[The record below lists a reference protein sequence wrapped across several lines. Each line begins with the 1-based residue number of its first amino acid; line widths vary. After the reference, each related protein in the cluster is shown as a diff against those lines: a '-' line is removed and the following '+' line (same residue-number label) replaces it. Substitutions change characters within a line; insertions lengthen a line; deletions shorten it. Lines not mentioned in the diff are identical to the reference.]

1 MELEPLGRD
10 ELGLLLA
17 AVAEERPDDGLV
29 AAIHARS
36 EGNPF
41 FAQELLA
48 AAARGDERLGT
59 YLLPQGDR
67 DGGLAAYRRAV
78 ELVPEAPPS
87 AERVWVLAALGHAL
101 SLSWRHAESRTAC
114 EAALAA
120 AGALGDDRPAFRA
133 MDVLGVDLC
142 YLGHPDQGLEL
153 LGNAR
158 RRARER
164 GTAHDLMRN
173 NVLRSDVLLTT
184 GRLREAAA
192 VALEELAN
200 AQRLGRGRSVG
211 IVLAANAAEAL
222 IGMGDWERAEGVL
235 DEALRAGGTF
245 WAYHPHLQR
254 AQLAIGRG
262 EPAAARAHLEAGA
275 RGAREPSSAAVYRCL
290 VAELA
295 LLEGRPEAATAAV
308 EEGLDA
314 AAATGT
320 DFLATR
326 LCALGLRAEAERAQ
340 LAAARRDTSA
350 VAAARQRAAGLAAE
364 ARRSA
369 SAGAAV
375 TRDAAAWKALA
386 DAEHGRVGGLA
397 QPERWRAAVAAWDE
411 LERPYLAAYCRWRQS
426 EALLAAGHAAIEA
439 TGCARQAHR
448 AATWLGAR
456 ALQREIELL
465 ARRARLDLVGLLPDQ
480 RGPGTALGLTA
491 REGEVLQ
498 LLARGYTNRE
508 IAAELTI
515 SVKTASVHVTH
526 ILRKLGVSRRLE
538 AATLAHRLAPLP
550 EE

>member
-1 MELEPLGRD
+1 MRPSPWKLEPLGRD

-48 AAARGDERLGT
+48 AAARGDERLPRVLREV
-59 YLLPQGDR
+59 LLQ
-67 DGGLAAYRRAV
+67 
-78 ELVPEAPPS
+78 
-87 AERVWVLAALGHAL
+87 
-101 SLSWRHAESRTAC
+101 RTARLD
-114 EAALAA
+114 ADGRSVLRVAAA
-120 AGALGDDRPAFRA
+120 AGRDVPYRLLAAVASLPEPELLRALRQAVEN
-133 MDVLGVDLC
+133 DVLVADQAAGSFRFRHALLAEAA
-142 YLGHPDQGLEL
+142 YGTLLPGEREELHGGIARALSENPGLG
-153 LGNAR
+153 A
-158 RRARER
+158 
-164 GTAHDLMRN
+164 T
-173 NVLRSDVLLTT
+173 S
-184 GRLREAAA
+184 AAA

-222 IGMGDWERAEGVL
+222 IGMGDWGRAEGVL

-245 WAYHPHLQR
+245 WAYHPHLQW